1 MRRKVTVSKSLD
13 RRSEETLD
21 FDIQVE
27 KAIFEKAGQSR
38 AYGGFADT
46 ADAGEEYAHDLTFG
60 ESHLIPQELS
70 SNN

>member
-1 MRRKVTVSKSLD
+1 MSLD

-27 KAIFEKAGQSR
+27 KAIFETAGQSR

-46 ADAGEEYAHDLTFG
+46 ADACEEYTHDLTFG
-60 ESHLIPQELS
+60 VSHLIPQELGS
-70 SNN
+70 DN